1 MGSTWREQIWAV
13 IEEEEVQCAALHL
26 SPEEREKRIRDA
38 CPYWVRQC
46 SWQTKLW
53 QEEMR
58 RLFGRKRAQKEPPA
72 DPTRPFLP
80 GM

>member
-1 MGSTWREQIWAV
+1 MTSWREQIWAV
-13 IEEEEVQCAALHL
+13 IESAEAHCKALDLSAAD
-26 SPEEREKRIRDA
+26 RETWIRAA
-38 CPYWVRQC
+38 CPYWVRTC

-58 RLFGRKRAQKEPPA
+58 RLFGRQRAKKELPL
-72 DPTRPFLP
+72 DRTRPRLP